1 MPTLKLD
8 LSRADFEGI
17 ANAAATKDQGIEEW
31 AKGVLLWAARL
42 VNSPEKEEE
51 EAPEPT
57 PDLAEVLARLD
68 ALQREARLGRA
79 WVETT
84 YAELVAHTAFASPEE
99 EKACRLRADRQL
111 EKMRPAVLAYAAE
124 DAG

>member
-1 MPTLKLD
+1 MPMLKID
-8 LSRADFEGI
+8 LPRADMEEI
-17 ANAAATKDQGIEEW
+17 NNAAAAKGQGVEEW
-31 AKGVLLWAARL
+31 ARDVLLWAARL

-51 EAPEPT
+51 EAPEPA

-68 ALQREARLGRA
+68 ALQQEARLARA

-99 EKACRLRADRQL
+99 ERACRQRADRQI